1 MGQLTADCT
10 SVEHDQKRMVNET
23 AEEQPTGKKL
33 GTVEKHGEVQEMS
46 KIIRTAATE
55 SFVPE
60 PDDDMIICRC
70 EEITKGEIRKAVH
83 EGMRTTNEVKRWL
96 RCGMGLCQGQTC
108 QRNVQNIVAKESGL
122 SVKDLGMIT
131 GRTPARPVVMETYA
145 NDILDVKE

>member
-1 MGQLTADCT
+1 MRK
-10 SVEHDQKRMVNET
+10 SS
-23 AEEQPTGKKL
+23 
-33 GTVEKHGEVQEMS
+33 TVKKHGEVQEMS
-46 KIIRTAATE
+46 KIIRTAAMDP
-55 SFVPE
+55 FVPG

-70 EEITKGEIRKAVH
+70 EEITKGDIRKAVH

-108 QRNVQNIVAKESGL
+108 QRNVQNIIARELGL